1 MSVADQTGCVHEA
14 LLPCAADQPAPPLT
28 SVSTDPPCPPAR
40 SPPGPFRDSFL
51 PVVCS
56 LLRHHHCFFLCWDRS
71 HQSTDGKQNLPC
83 FPTPCLLSLLCSVLF
98 CSCLLRPDW
107 GLRRWRFSLTVLRP
121 VSVACRWTAP
131 SQLVPHDL
139 ASVCTRPW
147 YLCIQS
153 PLVTKT
159 PVLLESGSPRGLHFP

>member
-1 MSVADQTGCVHEA
+1 MLMTSLPLPSRLCPRALPA
-14 LLPCAADQPAPPLT
+14 LLLGAHLGHSEILSYQLFVLSCI
-28 SVSTDPPCPPAR
+28 
-40 SPPGPFRDSFL
+40 
-51 PVVCS
+51 
-56 LLRHHHCFFLCWDRS
+56 HHHCFFLCWDRS

-98 CSCLLRPDW
+98 CSRLLRPVW
-107 GLRRWRFSLTVLRP
+107 GLRQWRFSLMVLRP

-147 YLCIQS
+147 YLCVRS
-153 PLVTKT
+153 PRVTKT
-159 PVLLESGSPRGLHFP
+159 PVLLESGGLHCP

>member
-1 MSVADQTGCVHEA
+1 MSVADQTGWIHEA
-14 LLPCAADQPAPPLT
+14 LLPYADDQPVPPLT
-28 SVSTDPPCPPAR
+28 SVSTGPPCPPAR

-56 LLRHHHCFFLCWDRS
+56 LLHPSSLFLSLLGSS

-98 CSCLLRPDW
+98 CSRLLRPVW
-107 GLRRWRFSLTVLRP
+107 GLRQWRFSLTVLRP

-147 YLCIQS
+147 YLCVLS

-159 PVLLESGSPRGLHFP
+159 PVLLESGGLHCP